1 MNSIITGNGGRYWD
15 AIQGQWVETEGYTQL
30 DHVNGYF
37 SSFNSLYGS
46 DWNSFT
52 PYSSSND
59 LIYSNGVDPFVDQE
73 NNNFQLSDISAAI
86 GGGTSFALFGNQM
99 IFAPFKDI
107 FSNDRPNPS
116 NSEPD
121 IGAIENELAVRANT
135 VFTVKQDET
144 GDFSSISQALDQIG
158 VSISYVPGD
167 TILVYPGTYVNN
179 LLIEKAIVLK
189 SLEGPE
195 VTILDGNN

>member
-1 MNSIITGNGGRYWD
+1 M
-15 AIQGQWVETEGYTQL
+15 
-30 DHVNGYF
+30 NGYF

-86 GGGTSFALFGNQM
+86 GGGTFICVIWEPND
-99 IFAPFKDI
+99 FAPFKDI
-107 FSNDRPNPS
+107 SNDRPNPS

-121 IGAIENELAVRANT
+121 IGAIEIYKT
-135 VFTVKQDET
+135 K
-144 GDFSSISQALDQIG
+144 S
-158 VSISYVPGD
+158 
-167 TILVYPGTYVNN
+167 N
-179 LLIEKAIVLK
+179 LYC
-189 SLEGPE
+189 
-195 VTILDGNN
+195 